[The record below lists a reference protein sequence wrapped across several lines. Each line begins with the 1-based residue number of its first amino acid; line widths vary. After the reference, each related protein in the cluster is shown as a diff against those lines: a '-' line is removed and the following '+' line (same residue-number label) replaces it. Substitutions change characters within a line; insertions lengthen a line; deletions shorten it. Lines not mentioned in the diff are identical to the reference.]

1 MRAPACAL
9 AALSLAIALSSPAS
23 AQSYG
28 PSGDGYRSGPPSY
41 FTERPPARSFEGDD
55 DRGPSRGAQDAPW
68 PPAPRGGE
76 PPHPPQERMGDVRS
90 HPPEPS
96 HPRQPPVRTYRQA
109 EPAPPPELDRHP
121 SRERET
127 TRRTIVTTKPPAP
140 RPTIVRDRDADHG
153 RDGPGQRVMIGPN
166 EMVISIVEYEELRSQ
181 ARELQRLL
189 GRQSDRRDERR
200 GGSTT
205 TIYR

>member
-9 AALSLAIALSSPAS
+9 AALSFAIALSSPAS

-41 FTERPPARSFEGDD
+41 FTERPPARSFDGDD
-55 DRGPSRGAQDAPW
+55 DHGPSRGAQDAPW

-76 PPHPPQERMGDVRS
+76 PPQERMGDVRS

-109 EPAPPPELDRHP
+109 EPAPPPEPDRHP
-121 SRERET
+121 PRERE

-140 RPTIVRDRDADHG
+140 RPTMVRERDADHG
-153 RDGPGQRVMIGPN
+153 RDGLGQRVMIGPN
-166 EMVISIVEYEELRSQ
+166 EMVISIAEYEELRSQ

-189 GRQSDRRDERR
+189 GRQSDRRNERR
-200 GGSTT
+200 GSTT